1 MKIKVLGLIVLFVVS
16 LVPVVNSKQQAPCTN
31 YGCINLTYMSQVLVN
46 GGQGCVEFAVPTGRK
61 VRNMFT
67 QGGDIS
73 SDGGIQNIAYS
84 YTTCAICQ
92 PPPLNGIAIQ
102 GDQGVFVLIDGY
114 GTFGNYT
121 CLHFEP

>member
-1 MKIKVLGLIVLFVVS
+1 MKIKVFGLIVLFVVS
-16 LVPVVNSKQQAPCTN
+16 LVPVANSNQQAPCTN

-67 QGGDIS
+67 QGGEIS
-73 SDGGIQNIAYS
+73 SEGGIQNIAYS
-84 YTTCAICQ
+84 YTDCAICQ
-92 PPPLNGIAIQ
+92 PPPLNGIAIE
-102 GDQGVFVLIDGY
+102 GVGFAPIDGY

-121 CLHFEP
+121 CLHFGP